1 MSQIIR
7 GKSFVIGV
15 CGGIAAYKC
24 VELLRLLKQQD
35 ADVRV
40 MMTANATRFVG
51 PLTFEALSGRPVC
64 TDLFDAGHDAA
75 IQHIEWARAADAVV
89 VAPATANM
97 IGKLAHGI
105 ADDALSTFMLA
116 VTAPVLVCPAMNTHM
131 YQHPAVQRN
140 LERLGAYGYGVL
152 PPDSGELAC
161 GTTGPGRLPD
171 PAVIL
176 DALVERMSPKD
187 LRGKR
192 VLVTAGPTRESMD
205 PVRYISN
212 PSSGKMG
219 FAIARAA
226 RHRGAQVILVSGPT
240 VLEDPRGVE
249 IVRVSSAAQMAE
261 AVLSRLDGIDIVI
274 KAAAVSDYRPRETM
288 AHKMKKGDSEIT
300 LAMERT
306 QDILKEIGRRQSKP
320 FLVGFAAET
329 RDLQENAQQKL
340 ASKNLDMIAAN
351 IVGNDDS
358 GFEADTN
365 RLTLFFRD
373 GHKEKLPLMEK
384 EALAH
389 RLLDRIMARIS
400 GGDR

>member
-1 MSQIIR
+1 
-7 GKSFVIGV
+7 
-15 CGGIAAYKC
+15 
-24 VELLRLLKQQD
+24 
-35 ADVRV
+35 
-40 MMTANATRFVG
+40 
-51 PLTFEALSGRPVC
+51 
-64 TDLFDAGHDAA
+64 
-75 IQHIEWARAADAVV
+75 
-89 VAPATANM
+89 
-97 IGKLAHGI
+97 
-105 ADDALSTFMLA
+105 
-116 VTAPVLVCPAMNTHM
+116 M

-140 LERLGAYGYGVL
+140 LERLGAYGSGVL

-226 RHRGAQVILVSGPT
+226 RHRGAQVILVAGPT

-400 GGDR
+400 GGGR

>member
-1 MSQIIR
+1 MSEIIR

-24 VELLRLLKQQD
+24 VELLRLLKKQD

-51 PLTFEALSGRPVC
+51 TLTFEALSGRPVC
-64 TDLFDAGHDAA
+64 TDLFDEGHDAA
-75 IQHIEWARAADAVV
+75 IQHIEWARTADAVV

-97 IGKLAHGI
+97 LGKLAHGI
-105 ADDALSTFMLA
+105 ADDALSTFLLA

-140 LERLGAYGYGVL
+140 LERLAAYGYGIL

-176 DALVERMSPKD
+176 DALIERMSPKD
-187 LRGKR
+187 FSGRR

-226 RHRGAQVILVSGPT
+226 RHRGAEVILVSGPT
-240 VLEDPRGVE
+240 VLDDPRGVE
-249 IVRVSSAAQMAE
+249 IVRVNSAADMAE

-288 AHKMKKGDSEIT
+288 AHKMKKGHSEIT

-306 QDILKEIGRRQSKP
+306 QDILKEIGRRQSRP

-329 RDLQENAQQKL
+329 RDLQKYAQQKL

-358 GFEADTN
+358 GFEGDTN

-373 GHKEKLPLMEK
+373 GHQEKLPLMEK

-389 RLLDRIMARIS
+389 RLLDRIVARIS
-400 GGDR
+400 GAYR